1 MTLSELTGVVS
12 AALAAIP
19 LLWLAFQYIFQK
31 RQEQKNLQFK
41 TYHALVKQL
50 VEREDKSR
58 PMRLDRQLAVVFELR
73 RFVEYYE
80 PSLRILR
87 GLRDSWAE
95 NGYGPEDKN
104 KRLIEEMDVTIAWM
118 ESRIAEVHP
127 VAPRIRSTL
136 RRVASSLR
144 VIYSE
149 K

>member
-31 RQEQKNLQFK
+31 RQEQKNLQFM
-41 TYHALVKQL
+41 TYHKLIQEL
-50 VEREDKSR
+50 VEGEDPKC

-73 RFVEYYE
+73 RFMEYYE

-87 GLRDSWAE
+87 GLRDSWSGTNYE
-95 NGYGPEDKN
+95 
-104 KRLIEEMDVTIAWM
+104 RLIEEMDATIAWM

-127 VAPRIRSTL
+127 VVPKIRYKL
-136 RRVASSLR
+136 RRIASSLR